1 MMIRHI
7 STVAIFFI
15 IIFYYYFYYLLT
27 FSLHCIFLCTCHF
40 LTHLSQPP
48 VKLQPTVSAVLLM
61 HT

>member
-1 MMIRHI
+1 MMIRHT

-15 IIFYYYFYYLLT
+15 IIFYYYFYY
-27 FSLHCIFLCTCHF
+27 LHCIFLCTCHF